1 VALGRAKDDQVA
13 VDGLVAHA
21 LLAAR
26 DDEAVDVGLGEVVNA
41 RIAQDRAK
49 GLGTGSRVENGLL
62 MSRLL

>member
-1 VALGRAKDDQVA
+1 VALGRAKDDEVT
-13 VDGLVAHA
+13 VDGLVANA